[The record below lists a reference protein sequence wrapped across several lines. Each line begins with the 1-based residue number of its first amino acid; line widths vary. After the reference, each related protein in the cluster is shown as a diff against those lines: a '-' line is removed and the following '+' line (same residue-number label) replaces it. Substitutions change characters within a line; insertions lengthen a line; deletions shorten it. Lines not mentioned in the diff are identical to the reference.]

1 MRAILQTY
9 TAAELRKFISQS
21 QIKGVTKMKK
31 PELINEMV
39 KPKHIAS
46 FKHIKAKGATP
57 AKATAKATAK
67 PDIRKSKPTAAVLKI
82 KEQIKKQAD
91 KIKADRA
98 KVKPAPAP
106 KKTPLKTDKK
116 RVKKPLTVTTS
127 DGKKSILKMKPT
139 KLKIPSI
146 TITEA
151 PKEKKKKE
159 KEIKSSLGKIAT
171 PKTKIRVAPKAK
183 PAPKKKGRPDPEV
196 QKRKLQE
203 MIKKAGGKD
212 EYLKQLSKTTK
223 GKQGAKFKA
232 LAAFQ
237 PKKKEEPKKKGQSK
251 PDCFKAHKDDVII
264 INKKNNRKYVV
275 CKKLNVGS
283 VRLVEI
289 TGMKNNGVNKF
300 GNYEGEPMSFSFSTL
315 KSLLKFDDKTI
326 KKIVDYTGL
335 KKEKFKQVEIKR
347 EKNKL
352 SELGEKITII
362 FKSVPRSKDYDEDTE
377 KKMKKLRD
385 KLDYETRKK
394 LMKTYMN
401 QGLSD
406 NDEFIFDFMKD
417 DENLREIF
425 LTKKKEEPKKANQ
438 QRKKM

>member
-39 KPKHIAS
+39 KPKHIGS
-46 FKHIKAKGATP
+46 FKHIKAKAT
-57 AKATAKATAK
+57 TAKPTTAKPTAK

-98 KVKPAPAP
+98 KAKPAPAP
-106 KKTPLKTDKK
+106 KKAPSKTDKK
-116 RVKKPLTVTTS
+116 RVKKPLTVTTA

-223 GKQGAKFKA
+223 GNQGAKFKA

-237 PKKKEEPKKKGQSK
+237 PKKKEAPK
-251 PDCFKAHKDDVII
+251 PA
-264 INKKNNRKYVV
+264 
-275 CKKLNVGS
+275 
-283 VRLVEI
+283 
-289 TGMKNNGVNKF
+289 
-300 GNYEGEPMSFSFSTL
+300 P
-315 KSLLKFDDKTI
+315 
-326 KKIVDYTGL
+326 
-335 KKEKFKQVEIKR
+335 
-347 EKNKL
+347 
-352 SELGEKITII
+352 
-362 FKSVPRSKDYDEDTE
+362 
-377 KKMKKLRD
+377 
-385 KLDYETRKK
+385 
-394 LMKTYMN
+394 
-401 QGLSD
+401 
-406 NDEFIFDFMKD
+406 
-417 DENLREIF
+417 
-425 LTKKKEEPKKANQ
+425 KKKEEKKKDVIDDATENAAKIKKLELKLRQTKDKEKREKIKKKIKKLKSKEFFEPLAKQAPKSQGPKIKPMTDEDFKRALALGKEEAKN
-438 QRKKM
+438 